1 MDKVLVN
8 TNVIQGIISAYHHA
22 DQDQTRI
29 YGILLGSKKD
39 NIYRVTDAV
48 YGFIFETESSKSSKK
63 ELVKMNEDSLKSLFN
78 SLTQKFKLNNPGSNV
93 SKTSKEKEIKFQNN
107 DTLAILGGFVTD
119 KELLNELYRLHVTLD
134 RISPEIFCNVENINK
149 IILLIDPNHQDKNDI
164 KYGIKTYEWN
174 TKSIKFQKLEKTS
187 SFIVFKEL
195 PNEIVQQ
202 GNNLDMAWGN
212 NLFGKIYNLK
222 IEKNDKRNIN
232 ELLLDLKNKDDIFI
246 EESNAE
252 YIKNKIKESILYLNI
267 FEKILENDDEKNKN
281 YVSIVNEDDYN
292 QISYILSQLELMLSD
307 NEIIEFINNDIDKKC
322 NINSL
327 TQLLEVQLTL
337 SDKIRELIN

>member
-39 NIYRVTDAV
+39 NIYQVTDAV

-164 KYGIKTYEWN
+164 KYGI
-174 TKSIKFQKLEKTS
+174 
-187 SFIVFKEL
+187 
-195 PNEIVQQ
+195 
-202 GNNLDMAWGN
+202 
-212 NLFGKIYNLK
+212 IYC
-222 IEKNDKRNIN
+222 
-232 ELLLDLKNKDDIFI
+232 F
-246 EESNAE
+246 
-252 YIKNKIKESILYLNI
+252 
-267 FEKILENDDEKNKN
+267 
-281 YVSIVNEDDYN
+281 
-292 QISYILSQLELMLSD
+292 
-307 NEIIEFINNDIDKKC
+307 
-322 NINSL
+322 
-327 TQLLEVQLTL
+327 
-337 SDKIRELIN
+337 

>member
-78 SLTQKFKLNNPGSNV
+78 SLTQKFKLNN
-93 SKTSKEKEIKFQNN
+93 
-107 DTLAILGGFVTD
+107 FVTD

-232 ELLLDLKNKDDIFI
+232 ELLFNEQKGEDKAVSSGNNNDFI
-246 EESNAE
+246 
-252 YIKNKIKESILYLNI
+252 KMKINETLNYLNL
-267 FEKILENDDEKNKN
+267 FEQLMENNEKAADADKLTD
-281 YVSIVNEDDYN
+281 DDYDK
-292 QISYILSQLELMLSD
+292 ISYILSQLEPILED
-307 NEIIEFINNDIDKKC
+307 KEIVNVINRDINNKYSVD
-322 NINSL
+322 SL
-327 TQLLEVQLTL
+327 AQLLDVQLNL
-337 SDKIRELIN
+337 SDKVREFLIK